1 MGSKTLLFLFISLAI
16 ALMITSEVAA
26 RELAETSTS
35 VDNSNAV
42 ETDGYGGYRGGGY
55 GGHPGGGYGG
65 YHGGG
70 YGGTW
75 WRRLWWTS

>member
-35 VDNSNAV
+35 VDNCKNLFSSLTFQIDFGRAC
-42 ETDGYGGYRGGGY
+42 EA
-55 GGHPGGGYGG
+55 
-65 YHGGG
+65 
-70 YGGTW
+70 
-75 WRRLWWTS
+75 SE